1 MSSKQIAQNILWL
14 DPLQPLAAHEHAQL
28 VSAGLAIRPIHML
41 EDLQSALADGQSLA
55 LVVRHDPAHQLLESA
70 LELMQRIGIALPVVC
85 RIERRQLELAVQAMR
100 QGAAHVVAFDDWTSE
115 SWQAAHESIQAAHT
129 SAVQARLQAELQAT
143 VKAATA
149 SSAYKKSNAAHHTGA
164 TTKSTSAQRN
174 VVYVDP
180 VSRHLLALAQRVAQ
194 ANVTALIEGPT
205 GAGKEI
211 LARVLHE
218 SSQRAKGPFVGLNCA
233 ALPEQLIDD
242 MLFGHEKGA
251 FTGAQ
256 KEFKGLF
263 EQAQG
268 GTLFLDEIGEM
279 PLHLQAK
286 LLRVL
291 QERQLTRLGSE
302 QPVDLDVRVIAAT
315 NKDLRVAMA
324 EREFREDLYFR
335 ISTFKLR
342 VPALRN
348 RPGDILPLVASL
360 LVRHGQSSEAFTLSV
375 EAQASLLAYPWPGN
389 VRELENVVQRAV
401 VLCSNNH
408 IEIQHLMFDDSAELL
423 VSEDTSNLLPSQGAQ
438 ASLALASMAGSNAAA
453 PAVSPYALP
462 VAPIADTNMS
472 MGANTGTA
480 IYTNAAAMPAV
491 NAPANL
497 QEAVKSN
504 EHQLILAAIE
514 TTESRIEAA
523 RKLGISPRT
532 LRYKL
537 AKLKADNSTMA
548 LAA

>member
-1 MSSKQIAQNILWL
+1 
-14 DPLQPLAAHEHAQL
+14 
-28 VSAGLAIRPIHML
+28 
-41 EDLQSALADGQSLA
+41 
-55 LVVRHDPAHQLLESA
+55 
-70 LELMQRIGIALPVVC
+70 
-85 RIERRQLELAVQAMR
+85 
-100 QGAAHVVAFDDWTSE
+100 
-115 SWQAAHESIQAAHT
+115 
-129 SAVQARLQAELQAT
+129 
-143 VKAATA
+143 
-149 SSAYKKSNAAHHTGA
+149 
-164 TTKSTSAQRN
+164 
-174 VVYVDP
+174 
-180 VSRHLLALAQRVAQ
+180 LLALAQRVAQ

-218 SSQRAKGPFVGLNCA
+218 SSKRARGPFVGLNCA

-279 PLHLQAK
+279 PMHLQAK

-291 QERQLTRLGSE
+291 QERLLTRLGSE
-302 QPVDLDVRVIAAT
+302 RQVAIDVRIIAAT
-315 NKDLRVAMA
+315 NKDLRVAIA

-342 VPALRN
+342 VPPLRE
-348 RPGDILPLVASL
+348 RKGDILPLVASL
-360 LVRHGQSSEAFTLSV
+360 LLRHAPNAQEFTLSDD
-375 EAQASLLAYPWPGN
+375 AQAQLLAYPWPGN

-401 VLCSNNH
+401 VLCADQH
-408 IEIQHLMFDDSAELL
+408 IESHHLMFDDATDMQMRLSHELVAAPVASATP
-423 VSEDTSNLLPSQGAQ
+423 VSSFNMPTQALPFPDTSATEDNSFI
-438 ASLALASMAGSNAAA
+438 AS
-453 PAVSPYALP
+453 
-462 VAPIADTNMS
+462 
-472 MGANTGTA
+472 
-480 IYTNAAAMPAV
+480 
-491 NAPANL
+491 NL
-497 QEAVKSN
+497 QEAVKTS
-504 EHQLILAAIE
+504 EHQMILAAIQ
-514 TTESRIEAA
+514 TTESRMEAA
-523 RKLGISPRT
+523 AKLGISPRT

>member
-55 LVVRHDPAHQLLESA
+55 LVVRHDPAHHLLESA
-70 LELMQRIGIALPVVC
+70 LELMQRLGIGLPVVC
-85 RIERRQLELAVQAMR
+85 RIERRQLELAVQVMR
-100 QGAAHVVAFDDWTSE
+100 QGAVHVVAFDDWSAD
-115 SWQAAHESIQAAHT
+115 SWQAASASIQAAHT

-164 TTKSTSAQRN
+164 STKTTSAQRN

-302 QPVDLDVRVIAAT
+302 QPIALDVRVIAAT

-360 LVRHGQSSEAFTLSV
+360 LIRHGQSSEAFTLSE
-375 EAQASLLAYPWPGN
+375 EAQSSLLSYPWPGN

-408 IEIQHLMFDDSAELL
+408 IEIQHLMFDDAAELL
-423 VSEDTSNLLPSQGAQ
+423 VSEDSSNLSLSKGLQ
-438 ASLALASMAGSNAAA
+438 ANTALASMTDSNASV
-453 PAVSPYALP
+453 PMTPTYALP
-462 VAPIADTNMS
+462 LAAVNDVNVNVGVSAAC
-472 MGANTGTA
+472 
-480 IYTNAAAMPAV
+480 YTNSTVSPVA
-491 NAPANL
+491 NAPVNL

-532 LRYKL
+532 LRYKM
-537 AKLKADNSTMA
+537 AKLKLESPKMA
-548 LAA
+548 SAY